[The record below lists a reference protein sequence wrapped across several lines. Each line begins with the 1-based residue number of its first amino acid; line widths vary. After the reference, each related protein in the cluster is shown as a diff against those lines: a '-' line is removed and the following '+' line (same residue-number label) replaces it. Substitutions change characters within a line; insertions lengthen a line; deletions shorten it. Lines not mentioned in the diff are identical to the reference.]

1 MLEFDY
7 DLSIMFIFDFDWQW
21 LAVLRSKYI
30 PIKRIKQVFFVAMK
44 LVGVPLNEEKSVSK
58 I

>member
-30 PIKRIKQVFFVAMK
+30 PIKRIYVKSIFYYHEIS
-44 LVGVPLNEEKSVSK
+44 LNEEKSVSK